1 MRNGGKP
8 GRTDPRGNSRNRRA
22 RKLRMLNDPRFG
34 GTGDQ
39 VPCVHC
45 GEPQT
50 YDSVEADRIVPG
62 GTYAYRNVQ
71 PSCRD
76 CNIQRGDGTSCA
88 PKFLQP
94 VGRTA

>member
-1 MRNGGKP
+1 MRNGGQP

-22 RKLRMLNDPRFG
+22 RKLRMLSDPNFG
-34 GTGDQ
+34 GTGTT
-39 VPCVHC
+39 VPCVHGC
-45 GEPQT
+45 GT
-50 YDSVEADRIVPG
+50 ILDYDSVQADRKIPG

-71 PSCRD
+71 PSCQD

-88 PKFLQP
+88 ARFL